1 MFQFSQN
8 EKLYKTIIDTHPKTL
23 VEASPMDRI
32 WGIGLAANDYKAHNR
47 KSWRGKNLLGQAL
60 TEVRDELIQ
69 EKKSGKHDKR
79 DTASQNISETGTDN
93 NNTQGS
99 TDDRLKDETENTEE
113 LKAKTTVP
121 ETGDMT
127 DENNPLEC
135 CKEDETSQWRT
146 SDTISDLPPC
156 NIDVKS
162 QVSTI
167 KQVEG
172 DETVATDN
180 AEKKT
185 DTNHDKE
192 T

>member
-1 MFQFSQN
+1 M
-8 EKLYKTIIDTHPKTL
+8 IIDTHPKTL
-23 VEASPMDRI
+23 VEASPMDKI
-32 WGIGLAANDYKAHNR
+32 WGIGLAANDYRARNR
-47 KSWRGKNLLGQAL
+47 KSWIGKNLLGQAL

-69 EKKSGKHDKR
+69 EEKSGKHDKR
-79 DTASQNISETGTDN
+79 DTSSQNISETGTDN
-93 NNTQGS
+93 NDTQGS

-127 DENNPLEC
+127 GENNPLEC
-135 CKEDETSQWRT
+135 CKEDETSQWRN
-146 SDTISDLPPC
+146 SDTISDLPPS